1 MTRQIDYEL
10 GVIGAG
16 NMAEAILRAEVHSGY
31 LSPGEIVVAD
41 ILQER
46 RQKLSSELGVGWAPD
61 NLVSARCPRMLLSV
75 KPQQLDEVL
84 VEIAECVG
92 ADALVISICAG
103 VTTAH
108 IDGLLGGRGHIV
120 RVMPN
125 TPMLVGAGMSA
136 IAPGPR
142 ANDDDVQWAERLF
155 ASSGKTVP
163 VEEAMMDAVTAVSG
177 TGPAYFFYLIEAII
191 EAGIAEGLTG
201 EFAYQLAVQTC
212 AGAAKLLADSGEAP
226 EVLRRRVTS
235 PNGTTQR
242 AVEILD
248 GAESKQTWIAAVRA
262 AAQRS
267 RELGGELGKK
277 ART

>member
-1 MTRQIDYEL
+1 MTRQINYEL

-31 LSPGEIVVAD
+31 LSPGEIVVSD

-46 RQKLSSELGVGWAPD
+46 RQKLSGELGVGWAPD

-75 KPQQLDEVL
+75 KPQQLDDVL
-84 VEIAECVG
+84 VEICECVG
-92 ADALVISICAG
+92 PDALVISICAG

-136 IAPGPR
+136 IAAGPR
-142 ANDDDVQWAERLF
+142 ANDDDIQWTERLF

-163 VEEAMMDAVTAVSG
+163 VDENMMDTVTGVSG
-177 TGPAYFFYLIEAII
+177 TGPAYFFYLIEAMVA
-191 EAGIAEGLTG
+191 AGVADGLSY
-201 EFAYQLAVQTC
+201 EFAYQLSVQTC
-212 AGAAKLLADSGEAP
+212 AGAAKLLADTNERP
-226 EVLRRRVTS
+226 EELRRRVTS

-242 AVEILD
+242 AVELLD
-248 GAESKQTWIAAVRA
+248 GTGTKDLWIRAVRA
-262 AAQRS
+262 ATQRS
-267 RELGGELGKK
+267 RELGGEMGK
-277 ART
+277 

>member
-16 NMAEAILRAEVHSGY
+16 NMAEAILRAEVRSGF
-31 LSPGEIVVAD
+31 LSSAEIVVSD
-41 ILQER
+41 IRQER

-61 NLVSARCPRMLLSV
+61 NLVSARCPRVLLSV

-142 ANDDDVQWAERLF
+142 ANDDDVQWTERLF

-163 VEEAMMDAVTAVSG
+163 VDESMMDTVTGVSG
-177 TGPAYFFYLIEAII
+177 TGPAYFFYLIEAMI
-191 EAGIAEGLTG
+191 EAGMADGLSY
-201 EFAYQLAVQTC
+201 EFAYQLSVQTC
-212 AGAAKLLADSGEAP
+212 AGAARLLADTNERP
-226 EVLRRRVTS
+226 EELRRRVTS

-242 AVEILD
+242 AVELLD
-248 GAESKQTWIAAVRA
+248 GAGTKDVWIRAIRA
-262 AAQRS
+262 ATQRS
-267 RELGGELGKK
+267 RELGGELGK
-277 ART
+277 

>member
-16 NMAEAILRAEVHSGY
+16 NMAEAILRAQVHSGY
-31 LSPGEIVVAD
+31 LSPREIVVSD
-41 ILQER
+41 IHQER
-46 RQKLSSELGVGWAPD
+46 RRKLSGELGVGWAPD
-61 NLVSARCPRMLLSV
+61 NLVSARCRRVLLSV

-142 ANDDDVQWAERLF
+142 ANDDDIQWTERLF

-163 VEEAMMDAVTAVSG
+163 VDECMMDTVTGVSG
-177 TGPAYFFYLIEAII
+177 TGPAYFFYLIEAMI
-191 EAGIAEGLTG
+191 EAGMADGLSY
-201 EFAYQLAVQTC
+201 EFAYQLSVQTC
-212 AGAAKLLADSGEAP
+212 AGAARLLADTGERP
-226 EVLRRRVTS
+226 EELRRRVTS

-242 AVEILD
+242 AVELLD
-248 GAESKQTWIAAVRA
+248 GAGTKDVWIRAIRA
-262 AAQRS
+262 ATQRS
-267 RELGGELGKK
+267 RELGGEMAK
-277 ART
+277 

>member
-1 MTRQIDYEL
+1 MTKQTVYEL

-16 NMAEAILRAEVHSGY
+16 NMAEAILRAEVRAGY
-31 LSPGEIVVAD
+31 LSPGQIVVSD
-41 ILQER
+41 IHQER

-61 NLVSARCPRMLLSV
+61 NLVSARCSRVLLSV
-75 KPQQLDEVL
+75 KPQQLDDVLDEVW
-84 VEIAECVG
+84 ECIG
-92 ADALVISICAG
+92 PDALVISICAG

-108 IDGLLGGRGHIV
+108 IDDKLQGRGHIV

-142 ANDDDVQWAERLF
+142 ANDDDIQWTERLF

-163 VEEAMMDAVTAVSG
+163 VDEAMMDAVTAVSG
-177 TGPAYFFYLIEAII
+177 TGPAYFFYLIEAMI
-191 EAGIAEGLTG
+191 EAGIAEGLTP
-201 EFAYQLAVQTC
+201 EFAYQLSVQTC
-212 AGAAKLLADSGEAP
+212 AGAAKLLAVSGEPP
-226 EVLRRRVTS
+226 EVLRKRVTS

-242 AVEILD
+242 AVKVLD
-248 GAESKQTWIAAVRA
+248 AAQSRQTWVAAIRA

-267 RELGGELGKK
+267 RELGSQTGK
-277 ART
+277 